1 LLIGRYPNP
10 LAENAADQVP
20 GGAGN
25 IRRMSTLE
33 RAVTIAAEAHA
44 GDVDKAGAPYILHPL
59 RLMLQMTTDEDRIV
73 AVLHDVVE
81 DSDWTLER
89 LRDEG
94 FSAAIVDGVDAV
106 TRRLG
111 ETYEEFVLRAGR
123 DPIGRRVK
131 LADLR
136 DNCDLSRIAEPA
148 QKDFERIEKYR
159 RAIEL
164 LGDRV
169 VRLRRFPDILRSGP

>member
-1 LLIGRYPNP
+1 
-10 LAENAADQVP
+10 
-20 GGAGN
+20 
-25 IRRMSTLE
+25 MSTLE
-33 RAVTIAAEAHA
+33 RAVIIAAEAHA
-44 GDVDKAGAPYILHPL
+44 GAVDKAGAPYILHPL
-59 RLMLQMTTDEDRIV
+59 RLMLGMVTDEERIV

-89 LRDEG
+89 LRAEG
-94 FSAAIVDGVDAV
+94 FSAVIVDGVDAV
-106 TRRLG
+106 TRRPG
-111 ETYEEFVLRAGR
+111 ETYEDFVERAAE

-148 QKDFERIEKYR
+148 QKDLERIEKYE

-164 LGDRV
+164 LA
-169 VRLRRFPDILRSGP
+169 